1 MLRNFINR
9 IVELAAPTTYEI
21 DGHTYASDALRRIDP
36 PKYKPEPINVTG
48 LDSICKLVQN
58 EVKAVGRKIFIR
70 IAAYNKVSVFST
82 YDDQYERAYLYRCE
96 ADTPNVTVD
105 RFIGYENAV
114 IELRS
119 LYIPNDDTDYLLKL
133 LSSISSESKVVSTD
147 NGVTQSV
154 EAKQGIALSQMVA
167 VKPRVSLKPFRT
179 FIEVDQPESEF
190 LLRISSDGK
199 IGLYEADGG
208 VWKLEATRNVA
219 AYFEEALK
227 DLVESGDV
235 VVIR

>member
-1 MLRNFINR
+1 MLKSMINR

-21 DGHTYASDALRRIDP
+21 DGRTYSSEALKRIDP
-36 PKYKPEPINVTG
+36 PKYKPEPITVTG

-58 EVKAVGRKIFIR
+58 EAKAVGRKIFVR

-82 YDDQYERAYLYRCE
+82 YDDQYERSYLYRCE

-105 RFIGYENAV
+105 RFLDYEKAV

-119 LYIPNDDTDYLLKL
+119 LYIPNEGSEYLLKL
-133 LSSISSESKVVSTD
+133 LGSITSESKVTSSD
-147 NGVTQSV
+147 NGVTQTV
-154 EAKQGIALSQMVA
+154 EAKSGISLLQNVQVRS
-167 VKPRVSLKPFRT
+167 RVNLRPFRT

-190 LLRISSDGK
+190 LLRISGDGK

-219 AYFEEALK
+219 TYFEKELK
-227 DLVESGDV
+227 DLIKTGDV

>member
-1 MLRNFINR
+1 MLKAMINR

-21 DGHTYASDALRRIDP
+21 GGYTYSSDNLKLVKPVKWAPEGID
-36 PKYKPEPINVTG
+36 VTG
-48 LDSICKLVQN
+48 LDSVCKLVRN
-58 EVKAVGRKIFIR
+58 EAGLVGRKIFVR
-70 IAAYNKVSVFST
+70 VAAYNRVEVFTT
-82 YDDQYERAYLYRCE
+82 YDDQYERSYLYRCT
-96 ADTPNVTVD
+96 ADTPSVTVN
-105 RFIGYENAV
+105 RFSPYENAV

-119 LYIPNDDTDYLLKL
+119 LYIPNEDTDYLLQL
-133 LSSISSESKVVSTD
+133 LSSISSESKVTSTD
-147 NGVTQSV
+147 NGVTQTV

-179 FIEVDQPESEF
+179 FIEVEQPESEF
-190 LLRISSDGK
+190 LLRISGDGK

-219 AYFEEALK
+219 GYFEDKLA
-227 DLVESGDV
+227 DLIEKGDV

>member
-1 MLRNFINR
+1 MINR

-21 DGHTYASDALRRIDP
+21 DGHTYSSDALRRIDP

-58 EVKAVGRKIFIR
+58 EAKKVGRKIFIR
-70 IAAYNKVSVFST
+70 VAAFNKVSVFST
-82 YDDQYERAYLYRCE
+82 YDDQYDRAYLYRCE
-96 ADTPNVTVD
+96 ADTPCVTVD
-105 RFIGYENAV
+105 RFMEYEKAV

-119 LYIPNDDTDYLLKL
+119 LYIPNKGAEYLLEL
-133 LSSISSESKVVSTD
+133 LGSISSESKVTSAD
-147 NGVTQSV
+147 NGVTQTV
-154 EAKQGIALSQMVA
+154 EAKSGISLKQQVA
-167 VKPRVSLKPFRT
+167 IKPRVELRPFRT
-179 FIEVDQPESEF
+179 FIEVEQPESEF
-190 LLRISSDGK
+190 LLRISGDGK

-219 AYFEEALK
+219 AYFEKELK
-227 DLVESGDV
+227 DLIKSGDV

>member
-1 MLRNFINR
+1 MLKAMINR

-21 DGHTYASDALRRIDP
+21 GGHTYASEDLERIDP
-36 PKYKPEPINVTG
+36 PKYKPMSIDVTG
-48 LDSICKLVQN
+48 LDSICKLVRN
-58 EVKAVGRKIFIR
+58 EAKAVGRKIFIQVER
-70 IAAYNKVSVFST
+70 YNKVTVFST
-82 YDDQYERAYLYRCE
+82 YDEEFERSYLYRCV
-96 ADTPNVTVD
+96 ADTPSVTVN
-105 RFIGYENAV
+105 RYHPYEKAV

-119 LYIPNDDTDYLLKL
+119 LYIPNQGSDYLLGL
-133 LSSISSESKVVSTD
+133 LGSITSESKVVSCD
-147 NGVTQSV
+147 NGVTQTV
-154 EAKQGIALSQMVA
+154 EAKSGIALSQMVQ

-190 LLRISSDGK
+190 LLRISGNGE

-219 AYFEEALK
+219 GYFEKELK
-227 DLVESGDV
+227 DLIESGDV

>member
-1 MLRNFINR
+1 MLKSMINR

-21 DGHTYASDALRRIDP
+21 EGHTYSNEALRRIDP
-36 PKYKPEPINVTG
+36 PKYKPEPITVTG

-58 EVKAVGRKIFIR
+58 EAKAVGRKIFVR

-82 YDDQYERAYLYRCE
+82 YDDQYERSYLYRCE

-105 RFIGYENAV
+105 RFLDYEKAV

-119 LYIPNDDTDYLLKL
+119 LYIPNEGSEYLLKL
-133 LSSISSESKVVSTD
+133 LGSITSESKVTSSD
-147 NGVTQSV
+147 NGVTQTV
-154 EAKQGIALSQMVA
+154 EAKSGISLLQNVQVRSR
-167 VKPRVSLKPFRT
+167 VKLKPFRT
-179 FIEVDQPESEF
+179 FIEVGQPESEF
-190 LLRISSDGK
+190 LLRISGDGK

-219 AYFEEALK
+219 AYFEKELK
-227 DLVESGDV
+227 DLIKTGDV

>member
-1 MLRNFINR
+1 MLKNFVNR

-21 DGHTYASDALRRIDP
+21 DGRTYSSESLRRIDP
-36 PKYKPEPINVTG
+36 PKYKPEPIDVTG

-58 EVKAVGRKIFIR
+58 EAKAVGRKIFIR

-82 YDDQYERAYLYRCE
+82 YDDQYERAYMYRCN
-96 ADTPNVTVD
+96 ADTPSVTVD
-105 RFIGYENAV
+105 RFMGYENAV

-119 LYIPNDDTDYLLKL
+119 LYIPNDGSDYLLKL
-133 LSSISSESKVVSTD
+133 LSSITSESKVTSSD
-147 NGVTQSV
+147 NGVTQTV
-154 EAKQGIALSQMVA
+154 EAKSGVALMQKVDI
-167 VKPRVSLKPFRT
+167 KPRVSLRPFRT

-190 LLRISSDGK
+190 LLRVSGDGK

-219 AYFEEALK
+219 AYFEKELK
-227 DLVESGDV
+227 DLIKSGDV